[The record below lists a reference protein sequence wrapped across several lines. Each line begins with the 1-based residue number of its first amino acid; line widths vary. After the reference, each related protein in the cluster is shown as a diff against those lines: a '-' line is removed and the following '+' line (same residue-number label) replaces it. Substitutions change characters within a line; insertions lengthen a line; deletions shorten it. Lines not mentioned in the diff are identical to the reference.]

1 MTARGGASVST
12 LNGAQTTALVG
23 VLGAVAGGT
32 MTEGQAAMVISTSI
46 GVDTEQAL
54 HIIRGEA

>member
-1 MTARGGASVST
+1 MASVST

-23 VLGAVAGGT
+23 VLGAVAGGA
-32 MTEGQAAMVISTSI
+32 MTEGQASMVISTSI

-54 HIIRGEA
+54 RIIRGEA